1 MKLSEIFR
9 KYSTEEK
16 SKLAFK
22 EWRDKQGVC
31 CKKCKGTEHYWK
43 RDKWQYECKNCG
55 FRTTLRSGTVM
66 EASKLPYQSWMIA
79 LGLISA
85 TKKSFSALEIQRQL
99 GHKRYEPVWL
109 MMHKIR
115 VCMGRRDDKYRL
127 DGQIEID
134 EGFFE
139 SHRVKPEKSG
149 DEGEEQETITCK
161 RRQVAVLVMIG
172 SERAKEPH
180 KNKTRPNRKA
190 GYLKMKVID
199 DVSQK
204 SVEYE
209 IKQNVKKTAK
219 AITDGHG
226 CHSRLEHILA
236 DHMSLSCGDPAIM
249 HKVLPWVHIAIS
261 NAKKICLGVHH
272 SIKRTYMPNYL
283 NEFCYKFNRRYLI
296 NTLFDR
302 LMVACTEAAWYQFRY
317 DCG

>member
-1 MKLSEIFR
+1 MKLSEIFK

-43 RDKWQYECKNCG
+43 SDKWQYECKNCG

-66 EASKLPYQSWMIA
+66 EASNMPYQSWMIA
-79 LGLISA
+79 IGLISA

-99 GHKRYEPVWL
+99 GHKRYEPIWL

-115 VCMGRRDDKYRL
+115 VCMGRRDNKYKL

-139 SHRVKPEKSG
+139 SHRVKAEELENG
-149 DEGEEQETITCK
+149 DHSAQPATRK
-161 RRQVAVLVMIG
+161 RQVAVLVMIE
-172 SERAKEPH
+172 SERAIEPH
-180 KNKTRPNRKA
+180 KNKTRPKRKA

-199 DVSQK
+199 DLSQQ

-209 IKQNVKKTAK
+209 IKENVEKSAK
-219 AITDGHG
+219 ATTDGKN
-226 CHSRLEHILA
+226 CYYRLENILA
-236 DHMSLSCGDPAIM
+236 DHTALSCGDPTIM

-261 NAKKICLGVHH
+261 NAKKICLGIHH
-272 SIKRTYMPNYL
+272 SIKRAYMQNYL
-283 NEFCYKFNRRYLI
+283 NEFCYKFNRRYLAH
-296 NTLFDR
+296 NLFDR
-302 LMVACTEAAWYQFRY
+302 LMIACLEAPWYEFRY
-317 DCG
+317 EGG